1 MGLKIVEI
9 YGKLEVLT
17 GMHIGAGNSEIHI
30 GGIDDPVVRNSFD
43 ENPYIPGSSLKGKI
57 RSLLELSEGIIIDE
71 NPSQRNNSSSLIPI
85 IFGDTTKTESSRVIF
100 RDCFLSKES
109 EAILHDK
116 DILPTE
122 EKNENQIDRISGTAK
137 SPRNIERVISGMIFD
152 FEANVKILKEGEY
165 NSFKKILEKGF
176 DLLEHD
182 SLGGSGSRGY
192 GKVKFSDLKWVVKEY

>member
-9 YGKLEVLT
+9 KGKLEILT
-17 GMHIGAGNSEIHI
+17 GLHIGAGNSEIHI
-30 GGIDDPVVRNSFD
+30 GGIDDSVVRNSFD
-43 ENPYIPGSSLKGKI
+43 RNPYIPGSSLKGKI
-57 RSLLELSEGIIIDE
+57 RSLLELSEGIIKDE
-71 NPSQRNNSSSLIPI
+71 HPSQRNDSTSLIPI
-85 IFGDTTKTESSRVIF
+85 IFGDTTKTEPSRIIF

-109 EAILHDK
+109 EEILLEK

-152 FEANVKILKEGEY
+152 FEANVKILKEDEY
-165 NSFKKILEKGF
+165 DSFKKLIERGF

-192 GKVKFSDLKWVVKEY
+192 GKVKFNDLKWLVKEY